1 MRIFTK
7 VFIFIVSLALF
18 SEVYAQDEHIDHDH
32 SGHTYYKNEIG
43 GALGVVFNL
52 QEQHTASGFHIHY
65 TRMFK
70 GKLHN
75 FGINPGVEFIVG
87 NDVHYTLHF
96 MLVYRPTHGWWLG
109 AGPGITYFQHHEKFD
124 FSGHIETGY
133 EFDAGS
139 IHFGPVIEYSW
150 AEDDQHIML
159 GLHLG
164 VLF

>member
-7 VFIFIVSLALF
+7 VFIFMVSLTLF
-18 SEVYAQDEHIDHDH
+18 SEVYAQEEHDH
-32 SGHTYYKNEIG
+32 HDHYKNEVG
-43 GALGVVFNL
+43 GALGIVFNL
-52 QEQHTASGFHIHY
+52 KEQHTASGFHLHY
-65 TRMFK
+65 TRMFS

-75 FGINPGVEFIVG
+75 FGITPGVEFIVG
-87 NDVHYTLHF
+87 KDVHYTLHL

-109 AGPGITYFQHHEKFD
+109 AGPGITYFQHHDEVD

-150 AEDDQHIML
+150 STDDQHIML

-164 VLF
+164 VPF